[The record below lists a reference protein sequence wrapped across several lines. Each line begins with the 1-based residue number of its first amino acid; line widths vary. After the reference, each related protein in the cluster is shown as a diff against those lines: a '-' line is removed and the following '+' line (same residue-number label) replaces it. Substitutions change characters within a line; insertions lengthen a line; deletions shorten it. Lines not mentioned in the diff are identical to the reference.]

1 MYVYICGCARTH
13 ECIYGTLE
21 ENTEWLGAVNSS
33 KNKHI
38 ELH

>member
-1 MYVYICGCARTH
+1 MCVYVGVHTYMYAYMVYWKK
-13 ECIYGTLE
+13 
-21 ENTEWLGAVNSS
+21 TEWLGAVNSS